1 MPFWIIYSLEGP
13 GVICEYIPDPVS
25 YMNVRRV
32 FSNKCAITMKPHGL
46 PVSLYFNHTALIP
59 LTNPKVY
66 FRDRFYRKAITF
78 GNPPSSHVVDYAEFL
93 GPIEE
98 TIRNLEKMMTQID
111 SRQCNQKHGFEERDQ
126 ELGRGRN
133 FFFEVSD
140 EKGDRLRRFLAPLN
154 G

>member
-1 MPFWIIYSLEGP
+1 
-13 GVICEYIPDPVS
+13 
-25 YMNVRRV
+25 
-32 FSNKCAITMKPHGL
+32 
-46 PVSLYFNHTALIP
+46 
-59 LTNPKVY
+59 
-66 FRDRFYRKAITF
+66 
-78 GNPPSSHVVDYAEFL
+78 VVDYAEFL